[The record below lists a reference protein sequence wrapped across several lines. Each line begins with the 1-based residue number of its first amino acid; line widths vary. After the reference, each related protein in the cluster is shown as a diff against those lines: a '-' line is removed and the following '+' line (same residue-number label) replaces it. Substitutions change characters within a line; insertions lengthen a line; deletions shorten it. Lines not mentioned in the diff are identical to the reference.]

1 VNFKVQK
8 VTRSDSKHVGG
19 IALIFASVVISST
32 AHAASWSDNL
42 QTSPYLLG
50 DWGGERRALEQRGV
64 AFEFEYTNEIAHNF
78 TGGDRK
84 LTRSTG
90 DVTAGITA
98 DLDKLWGV
106 KHTTFAF
113 TMTDRAGRSL
123 DKDAGLNTSQQTQ
136 EVYGRGQTVWLTK
149 LTLGR
154 KFFDGRLD
162 VEAGRDSEG
171 SDFDLADCNFQ
182 NLSFCGPQG
191 PNLYGSYWMSF
202 PGSVWMARATVTL
215 SKETYVK
222 FGVYQ
227 QSPVYYQ
234 QGWEGRNAWS
244 PLSPNGT
251 TGVVLPLEFGF
262 TPQIRGLNGSYRI
275 GVMYNTGGMPNLT
288 KDINGNEIAV
298 TGLKAA
304 QSSQSYNVWLAIS
317 QRVAGQNGGEGVDL
331 GLRVV
336 AGDRA
341 TSALDRQITASVEYQ
356 NPFHRVGDRAGF
368 AIGATHSSSR
378 AAEYQT
384 EYNALNPTDAT
395 AVGTSYE
402 YPVELFYRWQAL
414 PSVALQPDLQYILHP
429 GGTSKNSNVF
439 VAGFKT
445 VIEF

>member
-1 VNFKVQK
+1 MK
-8 VTRSDSKHVGG
+8 VTRLDPKYKCG
-19 IALIFASVVISST
+19 IALVAASVVMCS
-32 AHAASWSDNL
+32 AADAASWADNMK
-42 QTSPYLLG
+42 TSPYLLG
-50 DWGGERRALEQRGV
+50 DWGGERSALSKRGV
-64 AFEFEYTNEIAHNF
+64 DFEFEYTNEIAHNF
-78 TGGDRK
+78 TGGSRN

-90 DVTAGITA
+90 DITAGVTA
-98 DLDKLWGV
+98 DLDKLWGI
-106 KHTTFAF
+106 KHTSFAF

-149 LTLGR
+149 LTLSR
-154 KFFDGRLD
+154 TFFDGRLD
-162 VEAGRDSEG
+162 IEAGRDSEG

-202 PGSVWMARATVTL
+202 PGSVWMARAKVNL
-215 SKETYVK
+215 SAQTYLK

-227 QSPVYYQ
+227 QSPVYYE

-251 TGVVLPLEFGF
+251 TGVVLPLEFGV
-262 TPQIRGLNGSYRI
+262 TPQIGGLNGSYRV

-288 KDINGNEIAV
+288 KDINGNDLAL
-298 TGLKAA
+298 TGLKAQ

-317 QRVAGQNGGEGVDL
+317 QRVAGTNGGEGVDL

-368 AIGATHSSSR
+368 AIGATHSSTR
-378 AAEYQT
+378 AAEYQN
-384 EYNALNPTDAT
+384 EYNALHPADASN
-395 AVGTSYE
+395 VGTGYE
-402 YPVELFYRWQAL
+402 YVTEVFYRWQAL
-414 PSVALQPDLQYILHP
+414 PSVSFQPDLQYYLHP